1 MLRTREI
8 YTRVFVATAFRSGT
22 GMRVS
27 LRRFWRRVVCLTATL
42 RCLRLS
48 RFPTSGA
55 SVKVGLRWRRDNLL
69 NRALTK
75 KRLSKSRNLLFEMH
89 MEMTGNK
96 IINSYLTL
104 AQQVYLNNLF
114 TFINLINAV
123 SHLQLLKVLTVN
135 IYFPGRF
142 IDQTTNN

>member
-27 LRRFWRRVVCLTATL
+27 LRRWRRVVCLYSDL
-42 RCLRLS
+42 VLPSLL
-48 RFPTSGA
+48 PTSGA

-69 NRALTK
+69 IRALSK

>member
-27 LRRFWRRVVCLTATL
+27 LRRFWRRVVYLYGDL
-42 RCLRLS
+42 VLPSLL
-48 RFPTSGA
+48 PTSVA
-55 SVKVGLRWRRDNLL
+55 SVKVGLHWRRDNLL
-69 NRALTK
+69 IRALSK

>member
-1 MLRTREI
+1 MKYIREFLLRPRSVLGLVCACH
-8 YTRVFVATAFRSGT
+8 YTKI
-22 GMRVS
+22 
-27 LRRFWRRVVCLTATL
+27 LTASSL
-42 RCLRLS
+42 PYSDLVLPS
-48 RFPTSGA
+48 LLPTSGA

-69 NRALTK
+69 IRALSK